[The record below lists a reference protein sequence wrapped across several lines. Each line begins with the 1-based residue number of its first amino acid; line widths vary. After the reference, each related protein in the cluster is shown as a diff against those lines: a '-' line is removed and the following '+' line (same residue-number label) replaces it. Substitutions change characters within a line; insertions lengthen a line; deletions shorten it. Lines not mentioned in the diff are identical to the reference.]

1 MSDCKSKITFSTRK
15 RSYCKQ
21 PIIERKLSYF
31 EAFPIKQSDL
41 KRMFGKS

>member
-1 MSDCKSKITFSTRK
+1 MSDCKSKITFSTS
-15 RSYCKQ
+15 SYCKQ